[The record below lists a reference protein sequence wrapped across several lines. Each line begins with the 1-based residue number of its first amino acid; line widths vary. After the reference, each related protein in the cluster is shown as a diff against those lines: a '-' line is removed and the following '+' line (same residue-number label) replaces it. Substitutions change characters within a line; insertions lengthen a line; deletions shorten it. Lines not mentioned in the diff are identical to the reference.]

1 MTTGSCSV
9 AIRCSRPPQLG
20 HARTSIANA
29 RCIRAAQLQA
39 RGLAVFTPVPFG
51 PAASGAAEAVGSGA
65 TRPYATTRARQRA
78 REAVTF
84 Y

>member
-1 MTTGSCSV
+1 M
-9 AIRCSRPPQLG
+9 
-20 HARTSIANA
+20 
-29 RCIRAAQLQA
+29 RAAQVQA
-39 RGLAVFTPVPFG
+39 RGVDFTPASSG

-65 TRPYATTRARQRA
+65 TRPYTTTRSRQRA

>member
-9 AIRCSRPPQLG
+9 AISRSRPPQCG

-29 RCIRAAQLQA
+29 RCMRAAQLQA
-39 RGLAVFTPVPFG
+39 REPLFASTPSA
-51 PAASGAAEAVGSGA
+51 PAASGAAVGSDA
-65 TRPYATTRARQRA
+65 PRPYATTRSRQRA

>member
-1 MTTGSCSV
+1 MS
-9 AIRCSRPPQLG
+9 
-20 HARTSIANA
+20 
-29 RCIRAAQLQA
+29 AAQLQA
-39 RGLAVFTPVPFG
+39 REPLFTSVPSEPPACGGAKAVDSDV
-51 PAASGAAEAVGSGA
+51 